1 MDEIAKNLI
10 EMPINQDIDEKKND
24 KKHKK
29 KSEKKPKKK
38 ANIIDKFLD
47 PSNKKNSLLLH
58 GIQHGSPGPGCQ
70 RSS

>member
-1 MDEIAKNLI
+1 MKKKMIKNT
-10 EMPINQDIDEKKND
+10 
-24 KKHKK
+24 KK

-58 GIQHGSPGPGCQ
+58 GI
-70 RSS
+70 